1 MPSLFRSR
9 PAVWR
14 VALVAS
20 VATATLLGASAQTSA
35 AVSNRAASGGQI
47 ATLTVAA
54 PGSRAN
60 LYPGNESGT
69 VNYWIDAL
77 VQEGLV
83 HPTANGTYQPALA
96 TSWSE
101 PNATTYVFQ
110 IRKNARFSDGT
121 PLTAADV
128 VASIDYAA
136 SAKYSAQT
144 ASYLAD
150 LASATQ
156 SGPYQ
161 VTVKLKAPQVS
172 FLSELSS
179 SAALWVSSKSF
190 LQAHESDLGTPT
202 SLVLGTG
209 PYKVTKF
216 VPDEGVWL
224 TRDST
229 WWGGVPKV
237 KNIVV
242 TFYNDESAEYLAAK
256 SGAVDLALW
265 IMPTQEPSWNS
276 LSGFHVINALQASY
290 VGLIFDPNVK
300 PFNELAV
307 RKAVAEAFPR
317 QTFVNRVLRGGD
329 SQVATAITAPVS
341 LRAAYSQAGATAKLA
356 SIPQNT
362 FSLSAAKKE
371 LASSSYPHGFT
382 TTLDWP
388 NNGPQLG
395 LAAAVLASNL
405 KQIGITLKVSEVPIE
420 TWLGNMFSNKYGLN
434 FMWDQVMTGDQSELA
449 GFLLGAGNPSD
460 FSNAQVNSLLNTEYA
475 QTNPQKRA
483 QEIIEL
489 NKLATG
495 TDLVDAPL
503 WWEPIGMAFKDGISI
518 SSYDFATFYS
528 PWAAGISASS

>member
-190 LQAHESDLGTPT
+190 LQAHGSDLGTPT

-209 PYKVTKF
+209 
-216 VPDEGVWL
+216 L
-224 TRDST
+224 TR
-229 WWGGVPKV
+229 
-237 KNIVV
+237 
-242 TFYNDESAEYLAAK
+242 
-256 SGAVDLALW
+256 
-265 IMPTQEPSWNS
+265 
-276 LSGFHVINALQASY
+276 
-290 VGLIFDPNVK
+290 
-300 PFNELAV
+300 
-307 RKAVAEAFPR
+307 
-317 QTFVNRVLRGGD
+317 
-329 SQVATAITAPVS
+329 
-341 LRAAYSQAGATAKLA
+341 
-356 SIPQNT
+356 
-362 FSLSAAKKE
+362 
-371 LASSSYPHGFT
+371 
-382 TTLDWP
+382 
-388 NNGPQLG
+388 
-395 LAAAVLASNL
+395 
-405 KQIGITLKVSEVPIE
+405 
-420 TWLGNMFSNKYGLN
+420 
-434 FMWDQVMTGDQSELA
+434 
-449 GFLLGAGNPSD
+449 
-460 FSNAQVNSLLNTEYA
+460 
-475 QTNPQKRA
+475 
-483 QEIIEL
+483 
-489 NKLATG
+489 
-495 TDLVDAPL
+495 
-503 WWEPIGMAFKDGISI
+503 
-518 SSYDFATFYS
+518 
-528 PWAAGISASS
+528 